1 MNESS
6 GLVGEGEIAD
16 EDIREWWESGDS
28 VTLITRPGRFG
39 KTLNM
44 SMLEKFFSVNYE
56 DRGDLFQ
63 GLRIWEEKFPE
74 NFSGGEN
81 FSLEDYNYRKLQGTY
96 LVLFLSFADVKETS
110 YDIDFPARSSRSE
123 TGMMA
128 FLLGRE
134 GIFIIPGLSSIFWE
148 KESRHLLGQYQL

>member
-1 MNESS
+1 MRT
-6 GLVGEGEIAD
+6 G
-16 EDIREWWESGDS
+16 
-28 VTLITRPGRFG
+28 
-39 KTLNM
+39 
-44 SMLEKFFSVNYE
+44 
-56 DRGDLFQ
+56 GDLFQ

-81 FSLEDYNYRKLQGTY
+81 SSLEDYNYRKLQGTY
-96 LVLFLSFADVKETS
+96 PVLFLSFADVKETS

-134 GIFIIPGLSSIFWE
+134 GIFIIPGLSLIIL
-148 KESRHLLGQYQL
+148 KHRDYPAIGRIPAATA